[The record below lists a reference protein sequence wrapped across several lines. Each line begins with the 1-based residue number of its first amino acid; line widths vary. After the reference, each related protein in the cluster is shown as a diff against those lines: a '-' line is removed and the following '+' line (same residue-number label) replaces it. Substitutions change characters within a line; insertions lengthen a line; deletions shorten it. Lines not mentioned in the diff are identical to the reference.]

1 MKTYSGKVLEDILN
15 VASEELNLP
24 VAELSYEIIED
35 KKSLFGKK
43 VTINIYELS
52 DVVAFAEQYLV
63 NAIATFGITA
73 TTKTV
78 LKEDIIN
85 ISLDTDHNSI
95 LIGKNGQT
103 LQAMNELTRLATS
116 SRFKKRYRI
125 LLDINDYKDGKYDK
139 IVSIAKR
146 TAKEVQRT
154 HIDATLEPMPAD
166 ERRMVHNALSAFHNI
181 KTESEGDGRQRAIV
195 IRYVE

>member
-15 VASEELNLP
+15 VASEELKIP
-24 VAELSYEIIED
+24 VADLSYEIIED
-35 KKSLFGKK
+35 KKGLFSKK

-52 DVVAFAEQYLV
+52 DVVEFAEGYLV

-166 ERRMVHNALSAFHNI
+166 ERRMVHNALSTFHNI